1 MFDNTDHAVT
11 LMQQNLVL
19 KEVRDGRIVPYVI
32 TEAEKIQMIDQS
44 LLMHLVNGFNS
55 RKLALSIHRRL

>member
-1 MFDNTDHAVT
+1 MFDNTDHAAT

-32 TEAEKIQMIDQS
+32 TEAEKIQMID
-44 LLMHLVNGFNS
+44 
-55 RKLALSIHRRL
+55 